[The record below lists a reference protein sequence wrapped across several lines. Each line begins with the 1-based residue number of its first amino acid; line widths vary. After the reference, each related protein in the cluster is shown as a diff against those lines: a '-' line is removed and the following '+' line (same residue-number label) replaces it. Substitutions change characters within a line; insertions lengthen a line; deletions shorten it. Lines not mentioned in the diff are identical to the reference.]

1 MANKICIFVK
11 GASNRGKSKAI
22 IALAKLL
29 GVSLDSPMWIN
40 GGAEVRGITN
50 FKDKKVALCSNG
62 DPGCHSVEWVRQMAI
77 QQEKCDVIVV
87 ACRRGGNTQD
97 PLLPDLKNG
106 TYEVIEAYPFR
117 KPNSSYSHQEECL
130 LSGALAISIMQLI

>member
-29 GVSLDSPMWIN
+29 GVPPDSPMWIN
-40 GGAEVRGITN
+40 GGAEVRGITHI
-50 FKDKKVALCSNG
+50 KDKKVALCSNG
-62 DPGCHSVEWVRQMAI
+62 DPGCHSVEWVRQTAI
-77 QQEKCDVIVV
+77 LQENCDVIVV

-97 PLLPDLKNG
+97 PLLQDLKNS

-117 KPNSSYSHQEECL
+117 KPSDSYTYQEECL
-130 LSGALAISIMQLI
+130 LSGAMAISIMQFI